1 MNDNT
6 QARPF
11 PMNDP
16 LPTAT
21 SDGPPLAELPHM
33 LPLRFTG
40 SGSEYFR
47 IWIVNLLL
55 TAVTLGLYYPYAKL
69 RRLRYFFSNTEVGGY
84 PLSFHADG
92 RRMFL
97 GYVLVA
103 VLFGAYSLAGRF
115 SQTAGLVA
123 YVGLAV
129 VWPLLWHS
137 ALRFRMANT
146 GWRGLRLGFVGTRGD
161 AYRAL
166 LPGFAAGLV
175 FLAFALWADSRDKPP
190 AAGSGLGA
198 AQTGVL
204 LMLGLFMLLMPYVLW
219 LMRRYQH
226 NHYVVAAERSQFS
239 VTAGAF
245 YGVSLRTVAVTLL
258 ALLPM
263 LAVVFGVGVL
273 LALVGVHTSSPDD
286 RNKATTMMFYG
297 FIGLLALTVLF
308 QMLVWPYLTSRMQNL
323 VWNGT
328 RSQHLSFES
337 HLRLRPLMW
346 LTVKNW
352 LLMIVT
358 LGLYFPF
365 AKVATARLRL
375 EAVSV
380 VSHVDP
386 DTLMALPRSAND
398 AALGE
403 AAGDVFG
410 IDIGL

>member
-1 MNDNT
+1 MNNDT

-11 PMNDP
+11 PMEDPPPAPHLGTPP
-16 LPTAT
+16 LP
-21 SDGPPLAELPHM
+21 ELPHK
-33 LPLRFTG
+33 LPVRFTG

-69 RRLRYFFSNTEVGGY
+69 RRLRYFFSNTEVGGH
-84 PLSFHADG
+84 PLSFHAQG
-92 RRMFL
+92 RNMFF
-97 GYVLVA
+97 GYLLVG

-115 SQTAGLVA
+115 SPTAGLVA
-123 YVGLAV
+123 YVVLAV

-175 FLAFALWADSRDKPP
+175 FLALALWVERADKPP
-190 AAGSGLGA
+190 VPRGEVGAGQMA
-198 AQTGVL
+198 VL
-204 LMLGLFMLLMPYVLW
+204 VMLGLFMLLLPYIFW

-226 NHYVVAAERSQFS
+226 NHYVVAAERSEFT
-239 VTAGAF
+239 VTVGAF
-245 YGVSLRTVAVTLL
+245 YGVTLRTAGITLL
-258 ALLPM
+258 AALPM
-263 LAVVFGVGVL
+263 VAAITGLVALLMALGLRPSSGDSRNAATFMLYGVL
-273 LALVGVHTSSPDD
+273 GLVA
-286 RNKATTMMFYG
+286 AT
-297 FIGLLALTVLF
+297 VVF
-308 QMLVWPYLTSRMQNL
+308 QMLVWPYITSRMQNL

-337 HLRLRPLMW
+337 DLRLRPLMW

-375 EAVSV
+375 EAVNV
-380 VSHVDP
+380 VSHIDP
-386 DTLMALPRSAND
+386 DTLMSLPRSANE